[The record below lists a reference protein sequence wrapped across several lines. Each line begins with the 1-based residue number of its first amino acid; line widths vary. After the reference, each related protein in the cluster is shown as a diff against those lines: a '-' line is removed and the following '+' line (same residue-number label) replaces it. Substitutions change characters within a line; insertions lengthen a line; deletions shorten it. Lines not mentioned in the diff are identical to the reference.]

1 MTLISMLPPVV
12 LFFIIRKIWV
22 SEERGQWKH
31 IWAFVFPV
39 AFSGITWFSFN
50 KFVKKFIPISGS
62 IQSYDSMDLSQLVEV
77 FKSPTNS
84 SITHLESVRRTFI
97 NAVFSDH
104 RMERFDAGSVPQMLL
119 DIPDI
124 PVQ

>member
-1 MTLISMLPPVV
+1 MLVACADENNFPYQIGIFTLALTVMVLTKMTLISMLPPVV

-62 IQSYDSMDLSQLVEV
+62 IQSL
-77 FKSPTNS
+77 
-84 SITHLESVRRTFI
+84 I
-97 NAVFSDH
+97 
-104 RMERFDAGSVPQMLL
+104 
-119 DIPDI
+119 IPWR
-124 PVQ
+124 QSRLFC